1 MLRVGYLVLSYAF
14 SRACLLLRS
23 HAEGNRDQGSARLN
37 SDLEEWG
44 ALKEPWSWD
53 PIHQRI
59 HAPHYYYCTVF
70 ERSRK
75 NPIVPWSAAN

>member
-1 MLRVGYLVLSYAF
+1 M
-14 SRACLLLRS
+14 RS
-23 HAEGNRDQGSARLN
+23 HAEVNRDQGGVRLN